1 VEIQETRPQR
11 RRSERVAKSLPIVVR
26 GIDLLGQPFEER
38 TATLNF
44 NLHGCRYASRYHLP
58 KNAWVTLEV
67 PCGSEF
73 ENARARVAW
82 IQRPPSV
89 REFFQISVELETPQ
103 NIWRFEPTPQDWEAA
118 AEISLADEAPASGAD
133 AQPPA
138 SPDVKFESQANV
150 LGASEFGLSGEP
162 MKDEMNVASAVSAP
176 SGPGAHEP
184 AGPANV
190 PAEEI
195 ALSNDSGSESQPAPG
210 APEAFATSEEP
221 RAEAAGAKQWVS
233 EELFANWKQQFESLQ
248 QEARERLTSDMNA
261 ARDQWNELLQG
272 SLDGGVR
279 RIAEQLSERA
289 SELRRPLL
297 EALGQAG
304 NTAAALKAELAG
316 ELGRARSSI
325 AEIERSAAQVSGL
338 LARVEPATTGTLDE
352 FDRRLELILNAQTQ
366 KMGERAETLTSDAL
380 AKAAAELDRVARRT
394 AETVGAEIESRLA
407 PDFSRASELL
417 REFSVKEVEAEE
429 SLRLHRERL
438 RQISEASR
446 RECFAEFHATA
457 DSALRDFES
466 ARQTAAAKWA
476 DEIAA
481 GEAVVT
487 RAAAEAAEK
496 TAAGLEEQVRVRLQ
510 SVADSVVERGTL
522 AFEEKAAGAVQKFA
536 GDLDA
541 QSSERMTRVRE
552 QFDDMAKETTG
563 RSRTQIE
570 QAAESA
576 AGAFG
581 QILRGLV
588 DQEAERFSASAAKV
602 GEAQQRELQDSAA
615 QLLRK
620 FETGAESSFARL
632 HQQAAAQVET
642 HISEARSSFV
652 NEFNSSLA
660 GFRAERETHEKQWAE
675 SLERT
680 SAEAAAHHRERLD
693 TACDTWVV
701 SSVRRLNEHG
711 DHMIESL
718 MRSADQAVRE
728 SCAKLFEGL
737 AEILRERSRALG
749 HAAHSAAAGHEA
761 SERAAAAV
769 PPESEPG
776 LNQASL

>member
-1 VEIQETRPQR
+1 MEIQENRPQR

-103 NIWRFEPTPQDWEAA
+103 NIWRFEPTPQDWEASA
-118 AEISLADEAPASGAD
+118 KISLADEAPVSGPDSQPSASRGANL
-133 AQPPA
+133 
-138 SPDVKFESQANV
+138 ESQANV
-150 LGASEFGLSGEP
+150 LCASDSGLPGEP
-162 MKDEMNVASAVSAP
+162 MKDETNVASAVSAP
-176 SGPGAHEP
+176 SASGSQEP
-184 AGPANV
+184 ASPAGA

-195 ALSNDSGSESQPAPG
+195 SLSNESASEFRPGPG
-210 APEAFATSEEP
+210 APEASAASEEP
-221 RAEAAGAKQWVS
+221 RAEAPGGKQWVS

-248 QEARERLTSDMNA
+248 QEARERLAADMHA
-261 ARDQWNELLQG
+261 AHDQWDELLQG

-289 SELRRPLL
+289 NQLRKPLL
-297 EALGQAG
+297 EALGEAE

-316 ELGRARSSI
+316 ELSRARSSM
-325 AEIERSAAQVSGL
+325 AEIERSGTQVSGL
-338 LARVEPATTGTLDE
+338 LGRIEPATTGALDE
-352 FDRRLELILNAQTQ
+352 FDRRLELILDAQTRE
-366 KMGERAETLTSDAL
+366 MGERAEALTSDTL
-380 AKAAAELDRVARRT
+380 AKAAAELDRVARKT
-394 AETVGAEIESRLA
+394 AEAVAAEIESRLA

-446 RECFAEFHATA
+446 RECLAEFEAAA

-476 DEIAA
+476 GEIAA

-487 RAAAEAAEK
+487 RAATEAAEK

-510 SVADSVVERGTL
+510 SVADSVLERGTL
-522 AFEEKAAGAVQKFA
+522 ALEERTAGAVQKFA
-536 GDLDA
+536 RELDA
-541 QSSERMTRVRE
+541 RSLECMTRTRE
-552 QFDDMAKETTG
+552 QFDSLANETAG

-581 QILRGLV
+581 QVLRELV

-602 GEAQQRELQDSAA
+602 GEAQQHELEDSAS

-642 HISEARSSFV
+642 HISEARSAFAD
-652 NEFNSSLA
+652 EFNSSLA
-660 GFRAERETHEKQWAE
+660 SFRAERETHEKQWAE
-675 SLERT
+675 NLERM

-693 TACDTWVV
+693 TTCDTWVV

-711 DHMIESL
+711 DHMIEAL

-761 SERAAAAV
+761 AERAVAAP

-776 LNQASL
+776 LSQVSL

>member
-1 VEIQETRPQR
+1 MEIQETRPQR

-58 KNAWVTLEV
+58 KNAWITLEV

-103 NIWRFEPTPQDWEAA
+103 NIWRFEPTPQDWDAA
-118 AEISLADEAPASGAD
+118 AGISLADEAPISGAVS
-133 AQPPA
+133 QA
-138 SPDVKFESQANV
+138 SANRDVNCESQASV
-150 LGASEFGLSGEP
+150 LGASESGPSGEP
-162 MKDEMNVASAVSAP
+162 MKDEMNVASAVSAS
-176 SGPGAHEP
+176 SGSGAQEP
-184 AGPANV
+184 ASPANV

-195 ALSNDSGSESQPAPG
+195 ALSNEPGSEIRPEPG
-210 APEAFATSEEP
+210 TPEAFATSEEP
-221 RAEAAGAKQWVS
+221 PAEAAGGKQWVS
-233 EELFANWKQQFESLQ
+233 QELFASWKQQFESLQ
-248 QEARERLTSDMNA
+248 QEARERLASDMDA
-261 ARDQWNELLQG
+261 AHAQWNELLQG
-272 SLDGGVR
+272 SLDSGVR

-289 SELRRPLL
+289 NEVRRPLL
-297 EALGQAG
+297 EALAEAG
-304 NTAAALKAELAG
+304 NTAAAFKVELAG
-316 ELGRARSSI
+316 ELGRARSSM

-338 LARVEPATTGTLDE
+338 LARVEPATTGALDE

-366 KMGERAETLTSDAL
+366 EMGERAEILTSDAL
-380 AKAAAELDRVARRT
+380 AKASSELDQVARKT
-394 AETVGAEIESRLA
+394 AEAVATEIESRLA

-438 RQISEASR
+438 RQISEAGR
-446 RECFAEFHATA
+446 REWLAEFQAAA

-476 DEIAA
+476 GEIAA

-496 TAAGLEEQVRVRLQ
+496 TAAGLEEQVHVRLQ

-522 AFEEKAAGAVQKFA
+522 AFEERAAGAVQKFA

-541 QSSERMTRVRE
+541 QSSERMTRARE
-552 QFDDMAKETTG
+552 QLDDLAKETAG
-563 RSRTQIE
+563 RSQTQIE

-581 QILRGLV
+581 QVLRELV
-588 DQEAERFSASAAKV
+588 DQEAERFSASATKV
-602 GEAQQRELQDSAA
+602 GEGQQRELEDSAA

-642 HISEARSSFV
+642 QISEARSAFAG
-652 NEFNSSLA
+652 ELNSSLA
-660 GFRAERETHEKQWAE
+660 SFRSERETREKQWAE
-675 SLERT
+675 NLERM

-711 DHMIESL
+711 DHMIEAL

-761 SERAAAAV
+761 SDLAAAAP
-769 PPESEPG
+769 PPESDPG